1 MHRSVA
7 RWLGIRWASGLVVVL
22 VLLAAPPAVAIEYRL
37 LVANVQETGFTA
49 YLNHAALARGT
60 GEGTIPRL
68 ETALDTGRFPRGVL
82 LYDRPVQP
90 AGGVLARTLGPGT
103 IRVAAPAPAPVEVT
117 TAQWIEIR
125 WDGQPGE
132 RSVWVIAP
140 SRQDYQEAYHV
151 ALGAGGPIR
160 YFIPYSGVTRRSPA
174 SVYTLPRSFIVA
186 RSEEGDLWD
195 RHLGSAT
202 DLSRGLAAIVGTS
215 EAQISSDTVY
225 LVVQHAPGPQTFKAV
240 VGWRPRPSADF
251 RIQSPGVER

>member
-1 MHRSVA
+1 MQRSVA
-7 RWLGIRWASGLVVVL
+7 RWLGSRWSLGLAAVLVVAA
-22 VLLAAPPAVAIEYRL
+22 AAPAPAVEYRL

-49 YLNHAALARGT
+49 YLDRAALARGT

-68 ETALDTGRFPRGVL
+68 ESALDTGRFPRSVL
-82 LYDRPVQP
+82 LYDRPIQP
-90 AGGVLARTLGPGT
+90 GGGALARTLGPGSV
-103 IRVAAPAPAPVEVT
+103 RMAPLGAPETGPAT
-117 TAQWIEIR
+117 QWIELR

-151 ALGAGGPIR
+151 AIGVGGPIR
-160 YFIPYSGVTRRSPA
+160 YFIPYSGVTSQPPA
-174 SVYTLPRSFIVA
+174 AAYALPRAFIVS
-186 RSEEGDLWD
+186 RSEGGDLWD
-195 RHLGSAT
+195 RHLGAAT
-202 DLSRGLAAIVGTS
+202 DLSRGLAVIVGTS
-215 EAQISSDTVY
+215 EVQMTSDTVY